1 MTDNAVRAEKAL
13 AACRCFSRAGVKEDL
28 ATVITDLIADLMHL
42 AKQEGIDPGGCVMR
56 AEMHYDAEIL
66 EEEDE

>member
-1 MTDNAVRAEKAL
+1 MIDNAIRAEKAL
-13 AACRCFSRAGVKEDL
+13 AACRCFSQAGVKEDL
-28 ATVITDLIADLMHL
+28 ATVITDLIANLMHL

-56 AEMHYDAEIL
+56 AEMHYDAEVL